1 MICCISYE
9 GYIGIVASLIG
20 ACAVFI
26 TVSPLFFDKRYK
38 SLKGEIDKLRSEIQ
52 QLKED
57 VSPLRKNR
65 KENESALQ
73 AGFEKSKK
81 RN

>member
-1 MICCISYE
+1 MACCITYE
-9 GYIGIVASLIG
+9 GYIGIIATLMG
-20 ACAVFI
+20 LCAVFI

-38 SLKGEIDKLRSEIQ
+38 YLKGEIDKLRSEIQ

-73 AGFEKSKK
+73 AGFEQSNK
-81 RN
+81 RK